1 MHWFL
6 GLHSDQYIVPNR
18 HTRAPASRSERMR
31 HRFIPLD
38 LATGYLIIPQA

>member
-6 GLHSDQYIVPNR
+6 GLQTDQHIVPNR
-18 HTRAPASRSERMR
+18 HIRARASRSERMR
-31 HRFIPLD
+31 RRFIPLD